1 MLDGEIFSIL
11 DEQQAAAHG
20 KNFGLSPALHALA
33 ARRRYLALALA
44 GRRYD
49 IGAPYGLLLAQL
61 ALSLAGRD
69 RDQVLTQ
76 LVELLAL
83 RNEQS

>member
-1 MLDGEIFSIL
+1 MRCESMGS
-11 DEQQAAAHG
+11 
-20 KNFGLSPALHALA
+20 SPALHALA
-33 ARRRYLALALA
+33 SRRRYLALALA

-49 IGAPYGLLLAQL
+49 IGVPYGLLLAQL

-69 RDQVLTQ
+69 RDQVLTH

-83 RNEQS
+83 RTE